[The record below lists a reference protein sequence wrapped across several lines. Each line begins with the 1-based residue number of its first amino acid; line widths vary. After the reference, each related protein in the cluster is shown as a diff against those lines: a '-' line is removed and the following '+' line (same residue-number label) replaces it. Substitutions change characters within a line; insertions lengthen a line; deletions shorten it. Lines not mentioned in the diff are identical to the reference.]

1 MCLEEMGRVY
11 WEGPKRCLGVCK
23 GCVGRFEESVWSE
36 EEEWKG
42 ETREL
47 EVWGIGETGEGVSW
61 NLKFESLGEM
71 CEVSSHHARVG
82 LK

>member
-1 MCLEEMGRVY
+1 M
-11 WEGPKRCLGVCK
+11 
-23 GCVGRFEESVWSE
+23 SVWSE

-61 NLKFESLGEM
+61 NLKFESFGEM
-71 CEVSSHHARVG
+71 CEVC
-82 LK
+82 